1 MSITF
6 QDLKL
11 QTKIKETN
19 FKFKDNEITVRNYL
33 PIHEKVEFIQFVVA
47 NSLDEITGC
56 FSPVRTE
63 IYYGIGLCRYYA
75 GIEFSV
81 EDIKNI
87 ESTFDA
93 LDSTGLIG
101 EIENWIPEEE
111 SNFIRGLID
120 ETIQD
125 IARYNSSAAGIINAM
140 SANSTELNE
149 TITST
154 LDAIKNKEG
163 LELLDQ
169 IKNVVGND

>member
-11 QTKIKETN
+11 STDFKET
-19 FKFKDNEITVRNYL
+19 KFKHNGIELNVLSYL
-33 PIHEKVEFIQFVVA
+33 PIHQKVEFIQFVVA
-47 NSLDEITGC
+47 NSLDETTGC

-63 IYYGIGLCRYYA
+63 IYYGIGLCKYYA

-81 EDIKNI
+81 EDVQNI
-87 ESTFDA
+87 ETTFDA
-93 LDSTGLIG
+93 LDYNGLIT
-101 EIENWIPEEE
+101 EIENWLPEEE
-111 SNFIRGLID
+111 SSFIRGLID

-140 SANSTELNE
+140 SANSTELNN

-169 IKNVVGND
+169 IKNVVGTD